1 MGMSEKGV
9 RTMRIVMANLFA
21 LLVVRAAGSLGAD
34 KNPAKKS
41 TVPLTADEVAVYK
54 AFLRQYQSE
63 GRGRINVSAR
73 TFPLDPDDH
82 SSHLSND
89 SECLRGIRMEGLDE
103 ASRRFHDLTQEVLPA
118 NNLRLV
124 DPGSQLK
131 VVHKSD
137 PERNIR
143 SRKSVQKAVADA
155 VANGLLSLSDIAFD
169 KAHRHAVIRYSF
181 HCGSL
186 CGHGYTLVFEKIG
199 DTWKKTD
206 RTCGGWIS

>member
-1 MGMSEKGV
+1 
-9 RTMRIVMANLFA
+9 MRIAMANLFA
-21 LLVVRAAGSLGAD
+21 LLVVLAAGSLGAD

-103 ASRRFHDLTQEVLPA
+103 ASRRFHALTQEVLPA

-124 DPGSQLK
+124 DPWRQLK
-131 VVHKSD
+131 IVHKND
-137 PERNIR
+137 PDI
-143 SRKSVQKAVADA
+143 AA
-155 VANGLLSLSDIAFD
+155 GLLSLSEIAFD
-169 KAHRHAVIRYSF
+169 RAHHYAVIRYSF
-181 HCGSL
+181 YCGLL
-186 CGHGYTLVFEKIG
+186 CAQGHTLVFEKVG